1 MKNMQIIIIF
11 LALIILSILGY
22 AGNEQLFNGKTIK
35 MIVTNAPGGGYDTYA
50 RMIRPFLEK
59 NLPGCKV
66 LVDNI
71 GGAGGEIGRNLAYI
85 AKPDGLTI
93 CLTSGSDI
101 VLNTIMNADKVKYDI
116 YQWVY
121 LARVSIESSVLTVP
135 TNSEYSTFKDI
146 VNSRKKL
153 LFSPD
158 GVGDVDYFTLAL
170 ISHIFGFDIMP
181 ITGYTGSKEA
191 SMSAIR
197 GEVDLYQS
205 GIGTVLPLIQNGDV
219 KPVLFYG
226 TERDPRIPWVPT
238 ILELINDEQYKLDEI
253 DKKIIK
259 AVIEVDE
266 VRRVLLAPPGL
277 DEKTTHILREAIY
290 KALNDP
296 ELIEISKKI
305 NRPIVYF
312 GGEEIAQLIK
322 DVMEI
327 KDLVQPILEN
337 ALKLAE

>member
-1 MKNMQIIIIF
+1 MKNVQIIIVL
-11 LALIILSILGY
+11 LAIIILSSVGY

-35 MIVTNAPGGGYDTYA
+35 MIVTNGPGGGYDTYA
-50 RMIRPFLEK
+50 RMISPFLEK
-59 NLPGCKV
+59 YLPGSKV
-66 LVDNI
+66 LVDNF

-93 CLTSGSDI
+93 CFTSGSDI
-101 VLNTIMNADKVKYDI
+101 VFNTIMKADKVKYDI
-116 YQWVY
+116 YQWIY
-121 LARVSIESSVLTVP
+121 LARVAIESSVLTVP
-135 TNSEYSTFKDI
+135 TNSEYATFKDI
-146 VNSRKKL
+146 VNSKKKL

-158 GVGDVDYFTLAL
+158 GIGDVDYFTLAL

-205 GIGTVLPLIQNGDV
+205 GIAIILPLVSNRSV
-219 KPVLFYG
+219 KPILFYG
-226 TERDPRIPWVPT
+226 VQRDTNISDVPT
-238 ILELINDEQYKLDEI
+238 VLELINDEQYRLDEI

-259 AVIEVDE
+259 AVIGVDE

-277 DEKTTHILREAIY
+277 DEKTTQILREAIY

-305 NRPIVYF
+305 NRPIVYL